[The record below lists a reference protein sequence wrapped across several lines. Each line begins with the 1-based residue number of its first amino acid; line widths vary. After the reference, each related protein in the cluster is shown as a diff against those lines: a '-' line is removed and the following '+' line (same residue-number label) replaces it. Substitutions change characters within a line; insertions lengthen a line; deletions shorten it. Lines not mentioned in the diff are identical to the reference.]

1 MQNDSMEKEFIL
13 SDTVCMI
20 AITIAKTISPKW
32 KVLIYVGYIKVK
44 SRDKLKRLM
53 HPVTFTIA
61 KL

>member
-1 MQNDSMEKEFIL
+1 MQNNSMEKEFIL

-44 SRDKLKRLM
+44 RRDKLKG
-53 HPVTFTIA
+53 
-61 KL
+61 